1 MSALCVIKY
10 PSAQNLQGVVH
21 LIATAIQRNTV
32 LGRIIPITFVLVETF
47 AECPIICGQSGREQ
61 HMIEVNGLTKYYGS
75 FKALDGVSF
84 HVDKG
89 EVLGFLG
96 PNGAGKSTT
105 MKILTTFIS
114 ASEGTASVNGFDVH
128 VKPQEVRRRIG
139 YLPES
144 PPLYTDMIVEEY
156 LTFAGQARGLK
167 GRDLRERLDTV
178 IEDLALRTKR
188 MSLISELSKGFKQR
202 VGIAQALIHDPEVLI
217 LDEPTSGLD
226 PRQIIE
232 IRKLIDRLREN
243 KIIIF
248 STHILQEA
256 TAVASRLVI
265 INNGKVVAD
274 GTADEL
280 AHKASGRLIIN
291 ITVKAGENPV
301 RPVFEAVPQIKQTL
315 PLQSP
320 TGYERF
326 ELAVDGGIRVSREVC
341 ESLTAKLVGDG
352 FSVAEMA
359 PQQQT
364 LEQVF
369 LSLLDGKPAVQD
381 DKEEDKPE
389 AKTPPANDDEPEPI
403 DEIPFVSKATEKIPK
418 PEFSAE
424 QSTIIAPPTKEEAA
438 EVGSTE
444 SFEAA
449 SETQVAGPVPFRTA
463 DDLTA
468 DAIEEASMQADK
480 EGPASFE
487 TTGIDT
493 SNAKKEDA

>member
-1 MSALCVIKY
+1 
-10 PSAQNLQGVVH
+10 
-21 LIATAIQRNTV
+21 
-32 LGRIIPITFVLVETF
+32 
-47 AECPIICGQSGREQ
+47 
-61 HMIEVNGLTKYYGS
+61 MIEVNGLTKFYGS

-144 PPLYTDMIVEEY
+144 PPLYTDMVVEEY

-167 GRDLRERLDTV
+167 GRDLKERLDTV
-178 IEDLALRTKR
+178 IEDLELRAKR

-226 PRQIIE
+226 PRQIIQ
-232 IRKLIDRLREN
+232 IRKLIDSLRED

-291 ITVKAGENPV
+291 LTVKNTDSPI
-301 RPVFEAVPQIKQTL
+301 RPVIEAVSEIKQVL

-320 TGYERF
+320 TGYQRVEIT
-326 ELAVDGGIRVSREVC
+326 VDGGVRVSREVC
-341 ESLTAKLVGDG
+341 EELAAKLVGAG
-352 FSVAEMA
+352 FSIAELA

-369 LSLLDGKPAVQD
+369 LALLDGKSTTPGKAA
-381 DKEEDKPE
+381 EDKPE
-389 AKTPPANDDEPEPI
+389 ESSKPEEPADEPESVGDRPRKSNS
-403 DEIPFVSKATEKIPK
+403 DTEKVPK
-418 PEFSAE
+418 PEFSSDA
-424 QSTIIAPPTKEEAA
+424 STIIAPPAKEEAA
-438 EVGSTE
+438 DVEHAE
-444 SFEAA
+444 SFDAE
-449 SETQVAGPVPFRTA
+449 SETQHSGPDPFRTA

-468 DAIEEASMQADK
+468 DAIEEASNQADVD
-480 EGPASFE
+480 GPASFE

>member
-1 MSALCVIKY
+1 
-10 PSAQNLQGVVH
+10 
-21 LIATAIQRNTV
+21 
-32 LGRIIPITFVLVETF
+32 
-47 AECPIICGQSGREQ
+47 
-61 HMIEVNGLTKYYGS
+61 MIEVNGLTKYYGS

-232 IRKLIDRLREN
+232 IRKLIDHLREN

-291 ITVKAGENPV
+291 ITVKAGANPV
-301 RPVFEAVPQIKQTL
+301 RPVFEAIPQIKQAL

-326 ELAVDGGIRVSREVC
+326 ELTVDGGIRVSREVC

-369 LSLLDGKPAVQD
+369 LSLLDGKPAVKD
-381 DKEEDKPE
+381 DKEEDKPK
-389 AKTPPANDDEPEPI
+389 AKTPPANDGEP
-403 DEIPFVSKATEKIPK
+403 PFVSKITEKIPK
-418 PEFSAE
+418 PDFSAE

-438 EVGSTE
+438 DVEYTE

-449 SETQVAGPVPFRTA
+449 SETQVAGPDPFRTA

-468 DAIEEASMQADK
+468 DAIADAAKQADN
-480 EGPASFE
+480 EAPASFE